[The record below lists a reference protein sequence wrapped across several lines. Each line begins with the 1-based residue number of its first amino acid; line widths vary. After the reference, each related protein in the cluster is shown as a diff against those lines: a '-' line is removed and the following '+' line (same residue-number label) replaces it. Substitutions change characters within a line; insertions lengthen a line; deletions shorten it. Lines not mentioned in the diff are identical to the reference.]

1 MHGEKVAFGVIVQL
15 AVEQSHELDEVINYC
30 KLVGLPTNLRDLGL
44 NNIDDSKLMSFSKTL
59 VKEKQVINTIPW
71 VKVQD
76 IYSILNK
83 LK

>member
-15 AVEQSHELDEVINYC
+15 AVEQSLELNEVIDYC